1 MATQRVSELGTSLT
15 PGFTELLT
23 NWDQVL
29 KSLDRLSAYTTERAN
44 EEVEVS
50 VRLSGLRRDRPR
62 LFGET
67 PDGSEWQSLQKPGGY
82 PSKVKE
88 MPEHLQEPRFT
99 GIDLQSVRPRGGGV
113 VLERLERRV
122 ARQEA
127 QNLLQ
132 LIINSWREG
141 VSAQAVLASEVVA
154 GEEVKDLTE
163 EKLRKRLQDVRR
175 SRCTDA
181 LTCCWQQVQRRDTL
195 SATFQ
200 VWREEI
206 RRQAEALQKER
217 LRQSTLDAAQ
227 ASEVQC
233 QLRRELEKSRAA
245 EEAAAAQASSTRMA
259 LHVAEEELAR
269 LKAEL
274 ATSNQ
279 LLQEKQAAA
288 TAATAATAADPM
300 KESQRSR
307 QLTDLS
313 IKLARAEAEVS
324 EAKSQVE
331 PLTAQLGMARGQLE
345 VAYGLLNKE
354 KGTTRDRDLAVT
366 HLWQVLERLQDVAHP
381 EEKNEK
387 KLGLSTSPSAMSTP
401 NIQSSLSLPSL
412 SSASSPSVRSRSKPS
427 GGPEPREPRER
438 TSVQRWTTPWS

>member
-44 EEVEVS
+44 EEAEVS

-82 PSKVKE
+82 PPKVKE

-122 ARQEA
+122 AQQEA

-132 LIINSWREG
+132 LLINSWRC

-154 GEEVKDLTE
+154 GEEVKAQDLTE
-163 EKLRKRLQDVRR
+163 EKLHRLQEVRR

-181 LTCCWQQVQRRDTL
+181 LTCWQQVQRRDTL

-438 TSVQRWTTPWS
+438 TSVQRWTAPWS

>member
-1 MATQRVSELGTSLT
+1 MATQRVSDLGTSLT

-29 KSLDRLSAYTTERAN
+29 KSLDRVSAYTAERAN
-44 EEVEVS
+44 EEPS
-50 VRLSGLRRDRPR
+50 ARLSGLRTGRPQ

-88 MPEHLQEPRFT
+88 LPEHLQEPGFT
-99 GIDLQSVRPRGGGV
+99 GIELGSVRQTGRGGV
-113 VLERLERRV
+113 VLERFERRV
-122 ARQEA
+122 AQQEA

-132 LIINSWREG
+132 LIIHSWRCA
-141 VSAQAVLASEVVA
+141 SMQASDVVA
-154 GEEVKDLTE
+154 GEAKDLKTE
-163 EKLRKRLQDVRR
+163 REKLHRLQEVRR

-181 LTCCWQQVQRRDTL
+181 LQCWQQVQRRDTL
-195 SATFQ
+195 RATFQ
-200 VWREEI
+200 VWQEEI

-217 LRQSTLDAAQ
+217 ISQSTLDAAQ

-245 EEAAAAQASSTRMA
+245 EEAATAQASSTRMA

-274 ATSNQ
+274 ASSNQ
-279 LLQEKQAAA
+279 LLQVKQAQVVGPVA
-288 TAATAATAADPM
+288 TATADPV

-324 EAKSQVE
+324 EVKSQVE

-366 HLWQVLERLQDVAHP
+366 HLWQVLERLQEVPHP

-387 KLGLSTSPSAMSTP
+387 KFGLSDSPSAMSTP

-412 SSASSPSVRSRSKPS
+412 SSASSPSVRSRSKPTS
-427 GGPEPREPRER
+427 GGPEPSRER
-438 TSVQRWTTPWS
+438 TVQRWTAPWS